1 MALATI
7 LEQLLRVQAAAGETR
22 VQLAKMTGLPGA
34 ERIAQEIVNLEIEL
48 ASMIAR
54 SLGAQPM
61 AVGGLVTQPT
71 FALLGEAG
79 PEMVIPVK
87 KKKRK
92 VSKYQKQWGKEL
104 KKIKTTSRLKDGSYR
119 KGWNQAKEFSKA
131 HKMTKKAMKN

>member
-7 LEQLLRVQAAAGETR
+7 LEQLLRIQAAAGETR
-22 VQLAKMTGLPGA
+22 VQLAKMTGIPGA
-34 ERIAQEIVNLEIEL
+34 DRIAQEILNLEIEL
-48 ASMIAR
+48 ASMVAR

-61 AVGGLVTQPT
+61 ALGGLVTQPT

-87 KKKRK
+87 KKRK
-92 VSKYQKQWGKEL
+92 VSKYQRQWGKEL
-104 KKIKTTSRLKDGSYR
+104 KKIKSTSRLKDGSYR